1 MPHPF
6 IREKWVLR
14 KVAERYL
21 PKGFAFRGK
30 VGFPATVFKRM
41 TVHPDFFR
49 ESYIC
54 DLFGLSEAEKAHL
67 LATTER
73 RTIVRMMFLEV
84 WAQLFFCG
92 RPPCRGVRTA
102 TAARTPRGLAGRN
115 VSNAVE
121 RVTPVVKTS
130 SMRITKRPRTISGRR
145 ESFMH
150 PATARRLSPS
160 PSAVRLGVHF
170 WRRSAGMTLQRMCRA
185 TDRAS
190 SHV

>member
-1 MPHPF
+1 VGYHSRTVVHRDERLAMVCGVETRFPFLDHDLLRLAANIPFRHKIRTSLRAVNMPHPF

-92 RPPCRGVRTA
+92 RPESELVQRVR
-102 TAARTPRGLAGRN
+102 PHI
-115 VSNAVE
+115 
-121 RVTPVVKTS
+121 RVA
-130 SMRITKRPRTISGRR
+130 
-145 ESFMH
+145 
-150 PATARRLSPS
+150 PA
-160 PSAVRLGVHF
+160 
-170 WRRSAGMTLQRMCRA
+170 
-185 TDRAS
+185 
-190 SHV
+190 